1 MEGWIKLYRKILDNP
16 IITKDSDFL
25 AVWVYLLLNATHK
38 EYDAVFRGQRITLK
52 RGQLLTGRKSISEKL
67 KIDEN
72 KVQRILKSLENEHQ
86 IEQQKSNKNRLIT
99 IVLWDKYQQDE
110 QQNEQQVNNKRTTT
124 EQQVN
129 TNKNVKNIKNDKNI
143 ITTVSGSRVDDLQEN
158 NENDSRVDSF
168 QRIIEFYNRN
178 VGAITPF
185 GAEVISDYLKDM
197 PEELIM
203 LAMKKAVEADARSIR
218 YIKGIL
224 NNWHK
229 KGIKTVLE
237 AEKEN
242 AELKKKNEQKAPP
255 IEQREYSEAEL
266 SKFYTNVKE

>member
-1 MEGWIKLYRKILDNP
+1 MERKVGRP
-16 IITKDSDFL
+16 K
-25 AVWVYLLLNATHK
+25 K
-38 EYDAVFRGQRITLK
+38 ETSGYF
-52 RGQLLTGRKSISEKL
+52 
-67 KIDEN
+67 EN
-72 KVQRILKSLENEHQ
+72 K
-86 IEQQKSNKNRLIT
+86 T
-99 IVLWDKYQQDE
+99 IGFQYSKTKTKP
-110 QQNEQQVNNKRTTT
+110 NVNDNDN
-124 EQQVN
+124 VN
-129 TNKNVKNIKNDKNI
+129 VNDNDNDN
-143 ITTVSGSRVDDLQEN
+143 VSGSRVDDLQEN

>member
-1 MEGWIKLYRKILDNP
+1 MEGWIKLHRKLVDWEWYNDKNVKIV
-16 IITKDSDFL
+16 FL
-25 AVWVYLLLNATHK
+25 HLLLTVNHK
-38 EYDAVFRGQRITLK
+38 EKQWKGQTILRGQKLTSIEHLADEVGLTIQQTRTALK
-52 RGQLLTGRKSISEKL
+52 KL
-67 KIDEN
+67 KSTREITIKTTSKNTLITVEKFNNYQSETDEN
-72 KVQRILKSLENEHQ
+72 
-86 IEQQKSNKNRLIT
+86 NK
-99 IVLWDKYQQDE
+99 
-110 QQNEQQVNNKRTTT
+110 QNNKQVNNSITNK
-124 EQQVN
+124 QQTN
-129 TNKNVKNIKNDKNI
+129 NKQITTNKNEKNDKNEKNEKN
-143 ITTVSGSRVDDLQEN
+143 ITTVSG
-158 NENDSRVDSF
+158 SRVDSF
-168 QRIIEFYNRN
+168 QRIIEFYNNN

-242 AELKKKNEQKAPP
+242 AELKKKNVQKAPP